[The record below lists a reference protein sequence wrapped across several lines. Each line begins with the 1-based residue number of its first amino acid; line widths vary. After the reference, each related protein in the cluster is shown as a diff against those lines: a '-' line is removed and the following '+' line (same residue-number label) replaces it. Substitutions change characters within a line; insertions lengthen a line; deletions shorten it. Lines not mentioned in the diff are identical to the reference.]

1 MMRIVHGFFGRMT
14 SPLKAALVLCLF
26 VAAVS
31 CSKKDV
37 KTDEPGFNPSEG
49 AGANAAAAGGAVNAG
64 DAGTPASDLP
74 IIYFAFDS
82 YKLDGEARTNLK
94 TVAKYLKDNPSTNVQ
109 IEGHCDERGTTEY
122 NLALGERRANAAR
135 SYLTKV
141 GVDGSR
147 VSVISYGSERPA
159 VQGHD
164 EGAWA
169 KNRRDA
175 FVIVK

>member
-1 MMRIVHGFFGRMT
+1 MKRLVQSLT
-14 SPLKAALVLCLF
+14 PLKAVLALCLVF
-26 VAAVS
+26 AAIS

-37 KTDEPGFNPSEG
+37 KSDEPGFNPSEG
-49 AGANAAAAGGAVNAG
+49 AAGAATPGNNVNAG

-74 IIYFAFDS
+74 LIYFAFDS
-82 YKLDGEARTNLK
+82 YKLDGEAREGLK
-94 TVAKYLKDNPSTNVQ
+94 TVVKYMKDNASTTIQ

-135 SYLTKV
+135 NYLTKA
-141 GVDGSR
+141 GVDASR

-164 EGAWA
+164 ESAWA

-175 FVIVK
+175 FVIVSK

>member
-1 MMRIVHGFFGRMT
+1 MKRLVHGLTG
-14 SPLKAALVLCLF
+14 LKAALLLCLF

-49 AGANAAAAGGAVNAG
+49 GGGAAAEGSAVNAG

-82 YKLDGEARTNLK
+82 FKLDGEARNNLK
-94 TVAKYLKDNPSTNVQ
+94 TVAQYLKDNAGTNVQ

-135 SYLTKV
+135 TYLTKA
-141 GVDGSR
+141 GIDGSR

-159 VQGHD
+159 VSGHD
-164 EGAWA
+164 ESAWA

-175 FVIVK
+175 FVIVR

>member
-1 MMRIVHGFFGRMT
+1 MKRLLG
-14 SPLKAALVLCLF
+14 LKSAMLMVLF

-49 AGANAAAAGGAVNAG
+49 GNAAAAGGAVNAG

-94 TVAKYLKDNPSTNVQ
+94 SVAKYLKDNAGTNVQ
-109 IEGHCDERGTTEY
+109 VEGHCDSRGTTEY

-135 SYLTKV
+135 NYLTKA

-159 VQGHD
+159 VQGND
-164 EGAWA
+164 ESAWA